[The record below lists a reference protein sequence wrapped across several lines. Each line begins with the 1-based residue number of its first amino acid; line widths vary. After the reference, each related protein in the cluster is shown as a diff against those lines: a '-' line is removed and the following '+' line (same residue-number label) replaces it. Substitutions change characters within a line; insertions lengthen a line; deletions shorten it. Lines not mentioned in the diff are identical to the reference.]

1 MFKSKFTII
10 AMVLLS
16 GLLLAQTPGEYVTS
30 RTLSPPVIDGIIDDT
45 CWETVAMAGDFK
57 MHMPYDDRP
66 ATFQTKFAILYDDN
80 NLYVAIRA
88 FDPEPDKIYKQITR
102 RDEVNSE
109 FVAVCIDSYNDNNT
123 SFCFFVTPSGVIGD
137 LFLSKDGEINDE
149 SWNAIWWGKSHID
162 EQGWTAEFRIPLSQL
177 RFTDKHEQI
186 WGLDIMRDIHRLDE
200 ESFWMLHKRNNQGFV
215 HQFGTLRGLFDIKA
229 RKVADIY
236 PYAVGSLNTYEAEA
250 GNPYM
255 DGSDMKIN
263 GGIDGKI
270 GLTNNFT
277 MDFTVNPDFGQV
289 EADPATVNLSAFE
302 TFFSERRPF
311 FIEGNNITSFELDV
325 NGSSEQLFH
334 SRRIGRRP
342 HYWPDLEDDEYSKQP
357 SSTDIIAAAKI
368 TGRTEKGMSIGVV
381 EAVTQKE
388 FAHISDST
396 MANEQKVAVEPLTNY
411 TVAAIRQD
419 LNNGSTQLGGIVT
432 AVNRKLDDENL
443 NYLHKQ
449 AYTGG
454 IDFRQ
459 YFKDHI
465 WQIDAKVFGS
475 YVQGSE
481 EAISETQQSS
491 SHLYQRPDADWVTYD
506 STRTS
511 LAGHGGSV
519 RIGKF
524 GGQFRA
530 ALKVNWKSPGL
541 ELNDVG
547 FVGRTDEIQQNLW
560 FQYRKTDPFA
570 IFNQL
575 HFSAYQWNSFNFG
588 GLHQNSGLNLS
599 LNTQFKNR
607 MGFDL
612 GLEYNSDY
620 LSSTALRGGPRLLM
634 PSATYAWIW
643 FGTDYTKDVEYWA
656 FTLNGWNK
664 DKLNYYHRLEN
675 EIEWKV
681 SPFLNF
687 SLYAD
692 WDSEQNVFHYVTD
705 VDYDGDSHYILSK
718 FNSQSAS
725 MQISVNWNISPNISL
740 EYRGRPFFMS
750 GKYSEFK
757 VITDGDNANYEDR
770 FDLFTDNITLT
781 DEVYYCDEDRDM
793 ITDYSFDDP
802 DFVYNSYQ
810 SNLVFRWEYQPGS
823 TLFLVWSRNH
833 ELGTGEDHLDI
844 PLNIR
849 ELNDEIPQNV
859 FLVKV
864 SYRLGR

>member
-1 MFKSKFTII
+1 
-10 AMVLLS
+10 MVLLS
-16 GLLLAQTPGEYVTS
+16 GILLAETS
-30 RTLSPPVIDGIIDDT
+30 REYITSKTSNPPVIDGLIDDS
-45 CWETVAMAGDFK
+45 CWESVPFAGNFI
-57 MHMPYDDRP
+57 MHQPHDDRP
-66 ATFQTKFAILYDDN
+66 ASFQTEFAILYDDN
-80 NLYVAIRA
+80 NLYVAVRA
-88 FDPEPDKIYKQITR
+88 FDPEPDKIHKQITR
-102 RDEVNSE
+102 RDNVNSE
-109 FVAVCIDSYNDNNT
+109 FIAVCIDSYNDNNT
-123 SFCFFVTPSGVIGD
+123 CYCFLITPTGVLGD
-137 LFLSKDGEINDE
+137 LFISRDGENNDE
-149 SWNAIWWGKSHID
+149 SWNAIWWGKTSIN
-162 EQGWTAEFRIPLSQL
+162 ENGWIAEFRIPLSQL

-186 WGLDIMRDIHRLDE
+186 WGLDLMRDVKRLDE
-200 ESFWMLHKRNNQGFV
+200 ESFWTIHKRNDQGFV

-236 PYAVGSLNTYEAEA
+236 PYMLGGLDTYEAEE
-250 GNPYM
+250 GNPFM
-255 DGSDMKIN
+255 DGSDLKIN
-263 GGIDGKI
+263 GGVDGKI

-357 SSTDIIAAAKI
+357 RATDIIAAAKV
-368 TGRTEKGMSIGVV
+368 TGRTEKGLSIGVV

-388 FAHISDST
+388 YAQISTNGRTDST
-396 MANEQKVAVEPLTNY
+396 LTVEPLTNY
-411 TVAAIRQD
+411 AVAALRQD
-419 LNNGSTQLGGIVT
+419 MNDGNTQLGAIVT
-432 AVNRKLDDENL
+432 TVNRKLEEEHLD
-443 NYLHKQ
+443 YLHKQ

-454 IDFRQ
+454 IDFTQ

-465 WQIDAKVFGS
+465 WQIDAKVYGS
-475 YVQGSE
+475 YVQGSA

-491 SHLYQRPDADWVTYD
+491 SHLYQRPDADWVTFD

-511 LAGHGGSV
+511 LIGHGGSV

-524 GGQFRA
+524 GGQFRT

-547 FVGRTDEIQQNLW
+547 FIGQTDQIQQNVWL
-560 FQYRKTDPFA
+560 QYRKTNPFW
-570 IFNQL
+570 IFQEL
-575 HFSAYQWNSFNFG
+575 YLSAYQWNNFNFG

-599 LNTQFKNR
+599 LNTRFKNR

-612 GLEYNSDY
+612 GLEYNSPY

-634 PSATYAWIW
+634 PASTYSWIW
-643 FGTDYTKDVEYWA
+643 FGTDYTKDVQYWA
-656 FTLNGWNK
+656 FALNGVNK
-664 DKLNYYHRLEN
+664 NGLNYYHQLEN
-675 EIEWKV
+675 EIEWKI
-681 SPFLNF
+681 SPFLNI
-687 SLYAD
+687 SLYAN
-692 WDSEQNVFHYVTD
+692 WDTEQNVFHYITD
-705 VDYDGDSHYILSK
+705 VDYKGNGHYIMSK
-718 FNSQSAS
+718 FNSQSVS
-725 MQISVNWNISPNISL
+725 MQISANWNISPNISL

-750 GKYSEFK
+750 GKFTEFK
-757 VITDGDNANYEDR
+757 VITDGDNKNYENR

-781 DEVYYCDEDRDM
+781 DDVYECDEDRDM
-793 ITDYSFDDP
+793 VTDYSFDDP
-802 DFVYNSYQ
+802 DFIYGSYQ
-810 SNLVFRWEYQPGS
+810 SNLVFRWEYKPGS

-833 ELGTGEDHLDI
+833 EMNNDDNQ
-844 PLNIR
+844 LNIPDHVR

-859 FLVKV
+859 FLVKL